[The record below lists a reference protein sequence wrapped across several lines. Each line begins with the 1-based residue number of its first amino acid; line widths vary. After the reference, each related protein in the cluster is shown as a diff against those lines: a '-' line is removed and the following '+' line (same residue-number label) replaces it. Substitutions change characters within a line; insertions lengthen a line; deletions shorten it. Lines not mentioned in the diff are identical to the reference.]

1 MLINQA
7 QVRLWASASFAA
19 CMCGAAFAQNFPERP
34 IRIVTTEAA
43 GGGDMAARL
52 IAQGMP
58 AGLGRQGIVD
68 NRGGGALA
76 VEIVA
81 KAPPD
86 GYTLL
91 IYGGTL
97 WIGPLLMSDVS
108 WEPFKDF
115 APIMAV
121 VRVPNLVVVH
131 PSLPVKTVRELMA
144 LAKARPG
151 ELNYSSG
158 SSGASTHL
166 AAELFKS
173 MALVNIARIP
183 YKGAAS
189 AMPALA
195 GGQVQVMFP
204 TVAGAA
210 PYVKTGRMRAL
221 AVTTAEPSALAPGLP
236 TVAAAGVPGYESSS
250 LFGAFAPANT
260 PGPIINILN
269 REMSRTLNLPDIKDR
284 LFVSGVEVVANQPA
298 EFAAMMRADVVKWS
312 RVIRQIGIQ
321 E

>member
-1 MLINQA
+1 MLTMQES
-7 QVRLWASASFAA
+7 VRLFTAAALAA
-19 CMCGAAFAQNFPERP
+19 CACGAAFAQNFPERP

-43 GGGDMAARL
+43 GGGDMSARL
-52 IAQGMP
+52 IAQGM
-58 AGLGRQGIVD
+58 ATGLGRQGIVD

-97 WIGPLLMSDVS
+97 WIGPLLMNDAS
-108 WEPFKDF
+108 WDAFRDF
-115 APIMAV
+115 APIMAA

-131 PSLPVKTVRELMA
+131 PSLPVKTVKELLA

-173 MALVNIARIP
+173 MAGVNIARIP

-204 TVAGAA
+204 TVAAAA
-210 PYVKTGRMRAL
+210 PYVKAGRMRAL
-221 AVTTAEPSALAPGLP
+221 AITTAEPSVLAPGLP

-260 PGPIINILN
+260 PAALINLLN
-269 REMSRTLNLPDIKDR
+269 REMARTLNLPDIKER
-284 LFVSGVEVVANQPA
+284 LLVASVEVVANSPA
-298 EFAAMMRADVVKWS
+298 EFAAMMKADIVKWG
-312 RVIRQIGIQ
+312 RLVKQAGIH